1 MRRERRLILEHVRE
15 VQPVD
20 AEGLQ
25 QLVRT
30 DLDAG
35 LGDETLVV
43 AHGRACGHG
52 RERRNPDGEEP
63 LERAIL
69 MQDRD
74 AHVVPVAILR
84 AVNRPRP
91 LWRQERA
98 AEHGVGGLNLRPCP
112 HVHGGQVLWSSKVD
126 GQMEFPIA
134 LTGRRLNAEAVYLDL
149 SRTNPLGI
157 CSFSSGPWSG
167 RK

>member
-74 AHVVPVAILR
+74 AHVQPL
-84 AVNRPRP
+84 AVLGTINRPRP
-91 LWRQERA
+91 LWRQE
-98 AEHGVGGLNLRPCP
+98 GGGIHRLRI
-112 HVHGGQVLWSSKVD
+112 L
-126 GQMEFPIA
+126 E
-134 LTGRRLNAEAVYLDL
+134 RRPSIQIGA
-149 SRTNPLGI
+149 R
-157 CSFSSGPWSG
+157 
-167 RK
+167 

>member
-74 AHVVPVAILR
+74 AHVVPVAVLGTI
-84 AVNRPRP
+84 NRPRP
-91 LWRQERA
+91 LWRQEGGGHTSA
-98 AEHGVGGLNLRPCP
+98 ANLGAPSIDPDRSAIASKGG
-112 HVHGGQVLWSSKVD
+112 GFLW
-126 GQMEFPIA
+126 
-134 LTGRRLNAEAVYLDL
+134 
-149 SRTNPLGI
+149 PL
-157 CSFSSGPWSG
+157 
-167 RK
+167 